1 MRVME
6 TYLAFTFIGWGLSAI
21 GAFILFVLVPK
32 KQFKK
37 KQSKMKL
44 SLRLNDVQL
53 KELAK
58 VFLNSGQAIFIG
70 SVAAY
75 FLPPLAEKTVS
86 LRVLVGGVL
95 ASLTFIIIGVIL
107 LKEVKK

>member
-1 MRVME
+1 VELME
-6 TYLAFTFIGWGLSAI
+6 TYLILVFIGWGLSAI
-21 GAFILFVLVPK
+21 GAFILFVMVPK
-32 KQFKK
+32 KQAKK
-37 KQSKMKL
+37 RQLKL
-44 SLRLNDVQL
+44 SLRLNEVQL